1 VSIIE
6 LPAPPL
12 PPGRP
17 RLVVAGFMGTGKTE
31 AGRRAAEL
39 LGVPFVDLDLVIES
53 RTGTPVAD
61 IFARRGEEEFRRLE
75 RAAMADAA
83 RLSGAVIATG
93 GGAVLD
99 ADSFRRV
106 AHGATVVVLTC
117 RPEEIERR
125 LAAADPPMRRP
136 LLADGRPERLRHLLE
151 SRAGAYAAAGEALD
165 TTGRTVEE
173 VAASLAERH
182 RAAGSG
188 GGSRARIDVLGPD
201 GPYPVIVGG
210 GELASLVEHL
220 RECAPG
226 VARAAVVAD
235 RAVDGTIGD
244 VVAGSLASAGMLAGR
259 LSVPSGE
266 SAKTIDVVQDL
277 WREFVQ
283 LRLDRADA
291 VVAVGG
297 GTTTDVVGFA
307 AATFGRGTSLVN
319 VPTTLLGMVDA
330 AIGGKTGIDHAG
342 VKNSV
347 GAFHHPRMV
356 VADTSVL
363 ATLPLQGVREG
374 LAEAIKA
381 AVLASP
387 LVLDVIEQAGS
398 PETSAARQSLDW
410 VVEQAVRIKAA
421 YVAEDAADSGLRH
434 SLNLGHTFAHGIES
448 ASDHAITHGQ
458 AVAIG
463 LVAAARLGEE
473 AGVTE
478 PGTRDGLERVL
489 GAIGLP
495 TRIPPGLD
503 AHRIC
508 HAMASDK
515 KRTAGRAVFV
525 VPATGG
531 AALLDGVEIDHALEA
546 LTGVAR
552 P

>member
-1 VSIIE
+1 MRIID

-31 AGRRAAEL
+31 SGRRAAEL

-53 RTGTPVAD
+53 RTGTPVSD
-61 IFARRGEEEFRRLE
+61 IFAQRGEEEFRRLE
-75 RAAMADAA
+75 RAAVADAA
-83 RLSGAVIATG
+83 CLSGAVIATG
-93 GGAVLD
+93 GGSVLD

-106 AHGATVVVLTC
+106 AHGATVAVLTC

-125 LAAADPPMRRP
+125 LAAAHHPMRRP
-136 LLADGRPERLRHLLE
+136 LLAEGGPERLRQLLE

-165 TTGRTVEE
+165 TAGRTVEE
-173 VAASLAERH
+173 VAMALAERH
-182 RAAGSG
+182 RAAG
-188 GGSRARIDVLGPD
+188 GGSGARIEVLGPD

-210 GELASLVEHL
+210 GELASLAEHL
-220 RECAPG
+220 REWAPG

-244 VVAGSLASAGMLAGR
+244 AVAGSLASAGMLAGR

-266 SAKTIDVVQDL
+266 AAKNTEVVQDL
-277 WREFVQ
+277 WREFVE

-307 AATFGRGTSLVN
+307 AATFARGTSLVN
-319 VPTTLLGMVDA
+319 LPTTLLGMVDA

-363 ATLPLQGVREG
+363 ATLPPQAVREG
-374 LAEAIKA
+374 LAETVKA

-387 LVLDVIEQAGS
+387 LVLDVLEQAGS
-398 PETSAARQSLDW
+398 AETSEARHSLDW

-421 YVAEDAADSGLRH
+421 YVAEDAADRGLRH

-448 ASDHAITHGQ
+448 ASDHAVTHGQ
-458 AVAIG
+458 AVAMG

-478 PGTRDGLERVL
+478 PGTRDAVERALGL
-489 GAIGLP
+489 IGLP
-495 TRIPPGLD
+495 SRIPAGLD
-503 AHRIC
+503 PRRIGL
-508 HAMASDK
+508 AMASDK

-525 VPATGG
+525 VPAPGG
-531 AALLDGVEIDHALEA
+531 AALLDGVEIDRALEA